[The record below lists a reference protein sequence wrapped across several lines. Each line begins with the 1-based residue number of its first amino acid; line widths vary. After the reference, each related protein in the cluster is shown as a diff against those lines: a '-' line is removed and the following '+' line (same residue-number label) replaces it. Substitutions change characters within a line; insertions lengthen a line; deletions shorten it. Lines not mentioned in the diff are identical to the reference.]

1 MAAAGSLSAAMSTGA
16 GQAQGGSPGVLACR
30 SVGCPKCPMSV
41 GHRYCCSH
49 CKRNPVG
56 IHSKRCE
63 KQYRRLSEH
72 LRDVNSECITTGC
85 TLRVGMGHLTCCSS
99 CGGAQHTLGC
109 NRRRGRFFQQAM
121 HGATWFMGSSQHL
134 VQGQSLGTGSQQRA
148 GQCEQHGRGGRANI
162 VVVDLTALD

>member
-30 SVGCPKCPMSV
+30 SVGCPKC
-41 GHRYCCSH
+41 YCCSH

-72 LRDVNSECITTGC
+72 YAMSIASASL
-85 TLRVGMGHLTCCSS
+85 
-99 CGGAQHTLGC
+99 
-109 NRRRGRFFQQAM
+109 QA
-121 HGATWFMGSSQHL
+121 A
-134 VQGQSLGTGSQQRA
+134 
-148 GQCEQHGRGGRANI
+148 C
-162 VVVDLTALD
+162 